1 MFLADKYYDIK
12 NEYNCINILYL
23 YYSEDFLNGMTR
35 QNKQRT
41 ARLFALHEFIQD
53 HFTKSDWIKIAY
65 LTDSIELI
73 EDHPRLLRSLDF
85 KDDDYEGNS
94 LQVLSKLM
102 AESNSNLY
110 EIERF
115 VEQKKAQLSRPVREV
130 TEFVSTVQTTL
141 PERVITFAPDVFRIP
156 DKPVASNVLSVMM
169 PFEAKFSGTYTAIRK
184 VCTKLGIHC
193 QRADDIW
200 DNSILIQDVFDLIF
214 TSRAVITDF
223 TDRNPNVFY
232 ETGVAHTLGK
242 LVIPI
247 TQSVADIPF
256 DLRHHRALTYLPNA
270 EGLLKLEKD
279 LEKKLMQVFA

>member
-1 MFLADKYYDIK
+1 MI
-12 NEYNCINILYL
+12 
-23 YYSEDFLNGMTR
+23 R
-35 QNKQRT
+35 QNKQIT
-41 ARLFALHEFIQD
+41 LRLFALHEFIRD

-65 LTDSIELI
+65 LTDNVDLI

-85 KDDDYEGNS
+85 KDNDYEGNS
-94 LQVLSKLM
+94 LQVLSKLIS
-102 AESNSNLY
+102 ESNSNLY

-115 VEQKKAQLSRPVREV
+115 VEAKKATLTQLVREIP
-130 TEFVSTVQTTL
+130 EFISTVQTNV

-156 DKPVASNVLSVMM
+156 NKPVEANVLSVMM
-169 PFEAKFSGTYTAIRK
+169 PFESRFSGTYLAIRN
-184 VCTKLGIHC
+184 VCARLGINC
-193 QRADDIW
+193 KRADDIW

-214 TSRAVITDF
+214 MSKAVITDF

-247 TQSVADIPF
+247 TQSTNDIPF
-256 DLRHHRALTYLPNA
+256 DLRHHRALTYLPNT

-279 LEKKLMQVFA
+279 LEKKLAQVFG

>member
-1 MFLADKYYDIK
+1 
-12 NEYNCINILYL
+12 
-23 YYSEDFLNGMTR
+23 MTR

-41 ARLFALHEFIQD
+41 LRLFALHEFIQD
-53 HFTKSDWIKIAY
+53 HFTKSDWIKVAY
-65 LTDSIELI
+65 LTDSVELI

-94 LQVLSKLM
+94 LQVLSKLIT
-102 AESNSNLY
+102 ESTSNLY

-115 VEQKKAQLSRPVREV
+115 VEAKKAALFQPIRQIPD
-130 TEFVSTVQTTL
+130 FISTVQAIV

-156 DKPVASNVLSVMM
+156 DKAVETNVLSVMM
-169 PFEAKFSGTYTAIRK
+169 PFDAKFSGTYAAIRN
-184 VCTKLGIHC
+184 VCARLGIVC
-193 QRADDIW
+193 KRADDIW

-214 TSRAVITDF
+214 TSKAVITDF

-247 TQSVADIPF
+247 TQSANDIPF

-270 EGLLKLEKD
+270 EGLLKLEED
-279 LEKKLMQVFA
+279 LAKKLAKVFT

>member
-1 MFLADKYYDIK
+1 
-12 NEYNCINILYL
+12 
-23 YYSEDFLNGMTR
+23 MTR
-35 QNKQRT
+35 PNRQK
-41 ARLFALHEFIQD
+41 ALRLFALHEFIVD
-53 HFTKSDWIKIAY
+53 HFTKADWIKVAY
-65 LTDSIELI
+65 LTDSLELI

-102 AESNSNLY
+102 SESVSNLY

-115 VEQKKAQLSRPVREV
+115 VETKKALLGRSARIAPD
-130 TEFVSTVQTTL
+130 FISTIQAIA

-156 DKPVASNVLSVMM
+156 DKPVDSNSLAVMM
-169 PFEAKFSGTYTAIRK
+169 PFEGRFSGTYAAIRN
-184 VCTKLGIHC
+184 VCAKLRIDC

-200 DNSILIQDVFDLIF
+200 NNSILIQDVFDLIF
-214 TSRAVITDF
+214 TAQVVITDF

-247 TQSVADIPF
+247 TQSVGDIPF
-256 DLRHHRALTYLPNA
+256 DLRHHRALTYLPNS

-279 LEKKLMQVFA
+279 LEKKLAKVFG

>member
-1 MFLADKYYDIK
+1 
-12 NEYNCINILYL
+12 
-23 YYSEDFLNGMTR
+23 MTR

-41 ARLFALHEFIQD
+41 LRLFALHEFIQD
-53 HFTKSDWIKIAY
+53 HFTKSDWIKVAY
-65 LTDSIELI
+65 LTDSLDLI

-94 LQVLSKLM
+94 LQVLSKLIS
-102 AESNSNLY
+102 ESSSNLY
-110 EIERF
+110 EIEHF
-115 VEQKKAQLSRPVREV
+115 IEAKKATMHRPLREAPD
-130 TEFVSTVQTTL
+130 FISTVQNRA

-156 DKPVASNVLSVMM
+156 DKPVESNVLSVMM
-169 PFEAKFSGTYTAIRK
+169 PFESRFYGTYTAIRN
-184 VCTKLGIHC
+184 VCDRLGIEC
-193 QRADDIW
+193 KRADDIW

-214 TSRAVITDF
+214 ASRTVITDF

-247 TQSVADIPF
+247 TQSTNDIPF

-270 EGLLKLEKD
+270 EGLLKLEAD
-279 LEKKLMQVFA
+279 LEKKLAKVFS